1 MIKGGIAMI
10 KRKGI
15 WSKNGL
21 ILLAFGLVLL
31 VALPGWGD
39 DDICNLCDES
49 SVKIGLGFGSSAGS
63 HERWYDLSSVFRL
76 GNQIMVSTDNP
87 RDKPDKP
94 NIVIYASFDSRQSIK
109 ISPQYGT
116 CPCEN
121 QGYRATLSV
130 SEYNITVEAD
140 LRNLAV
146 KLKADGVPKMLLA
159 DLMGPY
165 IYRINILA
173 PDSGLYATSLL
184 SVTNAANY
192 AIGEALVD
200 HYRLDDIERARIC
213 NYLGS
218 VVKRMDTETKGAADV
233 SQQAPLPVAGEY
245 GHTSPLMALIK

>member
-15 WSKNGL
+15 RSKSGL
-21 ILLAFGLVLL
+21 ILLAFGFVLL
-31 VALPGWGD
+31 LALPGWGD
-39 DDICNLCDES
+39 DDICSLCDES
-49 SVKIGLGFGSSAGS
+49 SVKIGFGSSAGS

-94 NIVIYASFDSRQSIK
+94 NIVIYASFDSKQSIK
-109 ISPQYGT
+109 VSPQYGT

-121 QGYRATLSV
+121 QGHRATLSV
-130 SEYNITVEAD
+130 AEYNITFEAD
-140 LRNLAV
+140 LRNLAF
-146 KLKADGVPKMLLA
+146 KLKAEGVPKRLLA

-173 PDSGLYATSLL
+173 PDFGLYATSLL
-184 SVTNAANY
+184 SLTNAANY
-192 AIGEALVD
+192 AVGEALVD
-200 HYRLDDIERARIC
+200 HYRIDDMERARIC

-218 VVKRMDTETKGAADV
+218 VVKRMDIETKGADDV
-233 SQQAPLPVAGEY
+233 SQQALPPVAGKY